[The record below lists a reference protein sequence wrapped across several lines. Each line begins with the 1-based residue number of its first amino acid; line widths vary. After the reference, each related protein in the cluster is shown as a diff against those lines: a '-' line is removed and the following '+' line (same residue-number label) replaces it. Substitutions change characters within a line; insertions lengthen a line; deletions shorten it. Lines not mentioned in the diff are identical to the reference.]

1 MKKVCLIDD
10 DSIYIMLVKRLISLN
25 NLSNEVSEYK
35 DGYEAFQ
42 ALQKLHANGEA
53 LPDVIFLDLNMPIWD
68 GWDFLDE
75 FVKLDAALF
84 PEIYIVTSSS
94 HSLDLEKIASYS
106 IVKRKLNKPLE
117 LDDLVSILREEN

>member
-75 FVKLDAALF
+75 FVKLDVALF

-106 IVKRKLNKPLE
+106 IVKRKLSKPLK
-117 LDDLVSILREEN
+117 LDDLVSILSEAN